1 MKFNLVHSVKE
12 GRNFNITLEM
22 TAEEFFET
30 IRSNKNKET
39 LLILLDNKEFLRDS
53 IADAT
58 KYIFNRLEA
67 YHLKNDN
74 KVYAG
79 RKEFRSEKTK
89 ELIAQLEKSVDED
102 MKYNSE
108 FSDPEFI

>member
-1 MKFNLVHSVKE
+1 MKFNLINNTSLSQNLTV
-12 GRNFNITLEM
+12 TLEM
-22 TAEEFFET
+22 STEEFLES
-30 IRSNKNKET
+30 IKYNKEV
-39 LLILLDNKEFLRDS
+39 LLVLLDNKEFLRDS

-102 MKYNSE
+102 MKYNTE
-108 FSDPEFI
+108 FDNPEFI

>member
-1 MKFNLVHSVKE
+1 MKFNLINNTSLSQNLTV
-12 GRNFNITLEM
+12 TLEM
-22 TAEEFFET
+22 STEEFLE
-30 IRSNKNKET
+30 SMKHNKEV
-39 LLILLDNKEFLRDS
+39 LLVLLDNKEFLRDS